1 MNSVAEE
8 YTLHDNQIEKK
19 KTTKSNTAASVSTN
33 GGRQGRRREGK
44 QKSLADDNRHPDKN
58 SQHTCTNTLLNV
70 FSRQDTRKQHVRLL
84 SLSAS
89 LSNKQ
94 CDDHTFKHAY
104 TVDCNSL
111 SITRSLTLCK
121 NFGLLCGTCGKTRL
135 CVPSATHHHSL
146 EKVPRRERL
155 WTFLGAPSES
165 RWAGTHSRTTRGG
178 ASPDHRCRLLLRAK
192 RKPRLADD
200 GKSERPAATQCR
212 SEHITSSQRLFAT
225 ATPSPSPLRVT
236 VSLILKQVK
245 VVMVFVQCRFHSTP
259 AAEA

>member
-155 WTFLGAPSES
+155 WTFLGAPLES

-178 ASPDHRCRLLLRAK
+178 PLRIT
-192 RKPRLADD
+192 
-200 GKSERPAATQCR
+200 AAAYFCVR
-212 SEHITSSQRLFAT
+212 SESHAWQTT
-225 ATPSPSPLRVT
+225 ASRRGPLPR
-236 VSLILKQVK
+236 S
-245 VVMVFVQCRFHSTP
+245 
-259 AAEA
+259 AALNT